1 MFGIAK
7 ITASVIYS
15 SYGSKINILF
25 HVWKIL
31 VSSYAKSMS
40 GKKFSSVANVK
51 KKVTASNAVHVS
63 NGYVFSIFFK
73 GVSLKFSVFISSNRI
88 FYFL

>member
-15 SYGSKINILF
+15 SYGSKVNILF
-25 HVWKIL
+25 HIWKIL

-51 KKVTASNAVHVS
+51 KKVTASNAVHVLNIQGGPSKTKERRFS
-63 NGYVFSIFFK
+63 NGYVIEILSIHI
-73 GVSLKFSVFISSNRI
+73 L
-88 FYFL
+88 